1 MRNSGMLAIVEVKCV
16 VVVFRLSEAREGGGK
31 TGKDGKDGRLWEN
44 QIVGREGVT
53 KWVRIERGSDN

>member
-1 MRNSGMLAIVEVKCV
+1 MLAIVEVKCV

-31 TGKDGKDGRLWEN
+31 TGKDGRLWEN